1 MSAPSRKRQG
11 NPQLGI
17 EICTHI
23 CGCVFPENAVRKLRR
38 KPIWLRHCPVFLRDG
53 GHSRFHIQNSD
64 FHPQCN
70 QACVVLDGKARSLT
84 REEYHA
90 WVPHL
95 GHLKDWH
102 PHIPKEY
109 HSLVPT
115 TPLGENYD
123 DQGLLPAHPLKTNPP
138 PSQPVQTI
146 LTEPS
151 HSIPTEPAGSTPSP
165 HSGPSTSP
173 LSWLTGEYRLYR

>member
-84 REEYHA
+84 REEYDIMHGFHILA
-90 WVPHL
+90 ISRIGTRIFQRNIILWSLLHHL
-95 GHLKDWH
+95 ERIMMIKVC
-102 PHIPKEY
+102 Y
-109 HSLVPT
+109 
-115 TPLGENYD
+115 
-123 DQGLLPAHPLKTNPP
+123 
-138 PSQPVQTI
+138 QPI
-146 LTEPS
+146 
-151 HSIPTEPAGSTPSP
+151 H
-165 HSGPSTSP
+165 
-173 LSWLTGEYRLYR
+173 